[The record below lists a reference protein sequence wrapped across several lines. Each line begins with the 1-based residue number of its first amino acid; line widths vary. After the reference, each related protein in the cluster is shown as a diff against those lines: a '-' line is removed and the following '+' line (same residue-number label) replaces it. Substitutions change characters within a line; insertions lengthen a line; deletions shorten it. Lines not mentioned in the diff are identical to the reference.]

1 MGKLLY
7 SYLALIHS
15 KMTSCQAATKDAETF
30 WIPIALTI
38 TSIARILDKSDRRDR
53 CIYSRDLERDL
64 NSHVSLPRPLSDF
77 DPIVRWKIIDF
88 TRRIDGCG
96 DYLNVTSSSSE

>member
-1 MGKLLY
+1 MV
-7 SYLALIHS
+7 
-15 KMTSCQAATKDAETF
+15 
-30 WIPIALTI
+30 IPQIWRWRFDEPDDGAFSMPIYLTI

-77 DPIVRWKIIDF
+77 DLIEVNGKLFISLDELMAVRII
-88 TRRIDGCG
+88 
-96 DYLNVTSSSSE
+96 